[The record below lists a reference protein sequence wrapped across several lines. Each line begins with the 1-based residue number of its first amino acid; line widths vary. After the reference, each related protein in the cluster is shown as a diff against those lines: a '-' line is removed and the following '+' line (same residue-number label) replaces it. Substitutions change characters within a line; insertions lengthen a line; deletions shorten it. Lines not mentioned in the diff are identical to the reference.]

1 MQADGLI
8 LAGGK
13 SSRMGGEHKGN
24 LTYGGE
30 TFTQILVKELN
41 RGTENVWLSYGENIQ
56 GMHDG
61 CKIVQDIHADC
72 GPIGGLH
79 AGLKACENDCLLV
92 AACDMP
98 FLKIEL
104 YRYLYGELCRKERTG
119 CRKSK
124 CLYGGVVPTA
134 NGRRYPLAGIYR
146 KSNARIL
153 EEQIEDKNYRLQDAF
168 LRLDI
173 LSVDVMGN
181 RDFMHMLRNINTWQ
195 DYGVVRRGEAF

>member
-56 GMHDG
+56 GMYDG

-79 AGLKACENDCLLV
+79 AGLKAC
-92 AACDMP
+92 
-98 FLKIEL
+98 
-104 YRYLYGELCRKERTG
+104 
-119 CRKSK
+119 
-124 CLYGGVVPTA
+124 
-134 NGRRYPLAGIYR
+134 
-146 KSNARIL
+146 
-153 EEQIEDKNYRLQDAF
+153 
-168 LRLDI
+168 
-173 LSVDVMGN
+173 
-181 RDFMHMLRNINTWQ
+181 
-195 DYGVVRRGEAF
+195 